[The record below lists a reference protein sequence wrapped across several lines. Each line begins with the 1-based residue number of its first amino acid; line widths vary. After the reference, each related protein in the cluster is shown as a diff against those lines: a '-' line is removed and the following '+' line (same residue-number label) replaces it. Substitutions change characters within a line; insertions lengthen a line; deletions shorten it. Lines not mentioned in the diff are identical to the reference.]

1 MMARQA
7 MWQRM
12 MLLGT
17 LCCLAGSAPAAPPPP
32 PQSQS
37 PQSQAPAPADAGPA
51 AEAGGPPKG
60 MALFERYAP
69 SMPGISLRF
78 RLLGFPTD
86 ALRKP
91 LRLSQAGAPAAP
103 PPAFAYLDD
112 GAAPTASAAAAP
124 RAP

>member
-32 PQSQS
+32 QS
-37 PQSQAPAPADAGPA
+37 PSPSPAAAGSA
-51 AEAGGPPKG
+51 AEAGGPTRG
-60 MALFERYAP
+60 MALFERFAP
-69 SMPGISLRF
+69 SMPDISLRF
-78 RLLGFPTD
+78 RLLGFPAD

-103 PPAFAYLDD
+103 SPAFAYLDD
-112 GAAPTASAAAAP
+112 GAAPTASAGAAP
-124 RAP
+124 RAR

>member
-17 LCCLAGSAPAAPPPP
+17 LCCLAGSAPAAPPPQQ

-37 PQSQAPAPADAGPA
+37 PAFAGPA

-60 MALFERYAP
+60 IALFERYAP

-78 RLLGFPTD
+78 RLLGFPAD

-91 LRLSQAGAPAAP
+91 MRLSLATAPAAP
-103 PPAFAYLDD
+103 PPAFAYQDA
-112 GAAPTASAAAAP
+112 GAAPTASAGTAP

>member
-17 LCCLAGSAPAAPPPP
+17 LCCLAGSAPAAL
-32 PQSQS
+32 QSQS
-37 PQSQAPAPADAGPA
+37 QAAAAAGPA

-91 LRLSQAGAPAAP
+91 LRLSQASAPAAP
-103 PPAFAYLDD
+103 PPAFAYLDA
-112 GAAPTASAAAAP
+112 GAAPTASAGAAP
-124 RAP
+124 RAR

>member
-17 LCCLAGSAPAAPPPP
+17 LCCLAGSAPAALPPP
-32 PQSQS
+32 S
-37 PQSQAPAPADAGPA
+37 PAPAGAA

-60 MALFERYAP
+60 KALFERYAP
-69 SMPGISLRF
+69 SMPDISLRF
-78 RLLGFPTD
+78 RLLGFPSD

-91 LRLSQAGAPAAP
+91 MRLSQAGAPAAP
-103 PPAFAYLDD
+103 PPAFAYMDD
-112 GAAPTASAAAAP
+112 GPAPTASAATAP

>member
-1 MMARQA
+1 

-17 LCCLAGSAPAAPPPP
+17 LCCLAGSAPAAPR
-32 PQSQS
+32 S
-37 PQSQAPAPADAGPA
+37 PAPAAAGPA
-51 AEAGGPPKG
+51 AEAGGPPRG

-69 SMPGISLRF
+69 SMPDISLRF
-78 RLLGFPTD
+78 HLLGFPAD

-91 LRLSQAGAPAAP
+91 LRLSLASAPAAP

-112 GAAPTASAAAAP
+112 GAAPPASAGAAP

>member
-17 LCCLAGSAPAAPPPP
+17 LCCLAGSAPAAAP
-32 PQSQS
+32 S
-37 PQSQAPAPADAGPA
+37 PAPAGSA
-51 AEAGGPPKG
+51 AEAGGSPTG
-60 MALFERYAP
+60 MALLARYAP
-69 SMPGISLRF
+69 SLPGMSLRV

-91 LRLSQAGAPAAP
+91 RRLSLAGAAPAP
-103 PPAFAYLDD
+103 RSAFAHRDD
-112 GAAPTASAAAAP
+112 GAAPPASTLAAP

>member
-17 LCCLAGSAPAAPPPP
+17 LCCLAGSAPAALPPP
-32 PQSQS
+32 S
-37 PQSQAPAPADAGPA
+37 PAPAPAGPA
-51 AEAGGPPKG
+51 VEAGGPPKG
-60 MALFERYAP
+60 TALFERYAP
-69 SMPGISLRF
+69 SMPDISLRF
-78 RLLGFPTD
+78 RLLGFPAD

-91 LRLSQAGAPAAP
+91 LRLSRAGAPAAP
-103 PPAFAYLDD
+103 PPAFAYLDA
-112 GAAPTASAAAAP
+112 GAAPTASAGAAP

>member
-17 LCCLAGSAPAAPPPP
+17 LCCLAGSAPAAAP
-32 PQSQS
+32 SRS
-37 PQSQAPAPADAGPA
+37 PAPAGSA
-51 AEAGGPPKG
+51 AEAGGPPTG
-60 MALFERYAP
+60 MALLARYAP
-69 SMPGISLRF
+69 SLPGMSLRV

-86 ALRKP
+86 ALHKP
-91 LRLSQAGAPAAP
+91 RRLSLAGAPPAP
-103 PPAFAYLDD
+103 RPAFAHRDD
-112 GAAPTASAAAAP
+112 GAAPPASTLAAP

>member
-17 LCCLAGSAPAAPPPP
+17 LCCLAGSAPAAPP
-32 PQSQS
+32 QSQ
-37 PQSQAPAPADAGPA
+37 PQPPVLAGTA
-51 AEAGGPPKG
+51 AEAAGPPKG
-60 MALFERYAP
+60 MALFERFAP
-69 SMPGISLRF
+69 SMPDISLRF
-78 RLLGFPTD
+78 RLLGFPAD

-103 PPAFAYLDD
+103 SPAFAYLDD
-112 GAAPTASAAAAP
+112 GAAPTASAGAAP
-124 RAP
+124 RAR